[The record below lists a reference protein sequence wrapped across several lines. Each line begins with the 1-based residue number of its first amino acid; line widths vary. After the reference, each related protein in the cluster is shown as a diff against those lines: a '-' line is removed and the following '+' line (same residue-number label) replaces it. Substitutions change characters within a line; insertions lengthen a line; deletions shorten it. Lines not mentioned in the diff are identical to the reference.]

1 MLHSDIC
8 LCIRISVHKCSNL
21 TATCLRCVQ
30 LAKYLQIEVMVT
42 TGGTSLKDDIM
53 RLYQTTHIVV
63 ATPGRVVDL
72 AQKGVAR
79 LSDCRMLVMDEV
91 GYRSTST
98 GNKLEMTGL
107 GLSSACST
115 GQPHR
120 QLAAVQAQTP

>member
-1 MLHSDIC
+1 M
-8 LCIRISVHKCSNL
+8 
-21 TATCLRCVQ
+21 
-30 LAKYLQIEVMVT
+30 T

-91 GYRSTST
+91 GYRT
-98 GNKLEMTGL
+98 GN
-107 GLSSACST
+107 
-115 GQPHR
+115 
-120 QLAAVQAQTP
+120 